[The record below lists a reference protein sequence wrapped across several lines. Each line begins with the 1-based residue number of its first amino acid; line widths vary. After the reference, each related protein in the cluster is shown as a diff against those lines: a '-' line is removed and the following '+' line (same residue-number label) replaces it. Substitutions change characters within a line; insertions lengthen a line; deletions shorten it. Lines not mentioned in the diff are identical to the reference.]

1 MRQLASDRRAGWA
14 LLGLTA
20 LFGLLAFDYVLQPS
34 DALRHVLNVGVY
46 NNVMIGAGLVCVAR
60 GVVRRS
66 ERLAWILVGVAVI
79 SWGVGDTVWTF
90 TVADM
95 PDPPFPSYAD
105 VGFLCVYPPAYA
117 AIVLL
122 LRGRVGRLHAS
133 LWLDGIIGG
142 LAVAAVGTAVVFQAV
157 LKMLGGS
164 PAAVATNLAYP
175 LADLTLIA
183 LVVWALGVVGWRP
196 GRAWG
201 FIAAGLLVFSVSD
214 CLYLYETAVGS
225 YVYGSAT
232 DLGWVAGGVLLA
244 WAAWQPRA
252 EASDVLVEGRALL
265 VAPATFG
272 LLALGVLLYDHVRP
286 LNALALTLASL
297 TIVFVIARMALTFAE
312 NMRMVASFRTE
323 ARTDSLTGLANRR
336 KLLDDLGRAL
346 EDASEPM
353 CFVVFDLN
361 GFKQYNDSYGHL
373 AGDSLLMRLGANLA
387 SHVGERG
394 TAYRLGGD
402 EFCLLWQNTDDYER
416 MIQGARNALVEHG
429 DGFSITSA
437 YGAVILP
444 AEASTAIDALRLA
457 DQRMYTQKH
466 GRGATPGEQS
476 TGVLLTALSER
487 NPGLGDRLAGVAE
500 LAESI
505 ADRLGLS
512 HGEVVRTRLAAS
524 LHDIGKMAIPDE
536 ILEKPGPL
544 TDEEWKFVRR
554 HTLVGERILLAAPAL
569 SHVAGIVRSSHERF
583 DGSGYPDGLAG
594 EEIPLPARIVFLCDA
609 FNAMTSR
616 RAYASRLSEGEAV
629 EELRREAG
637 RQFDPDVVQ
646 AFLDVVAERGGL
658 GMTED
663 DGAAADSRA
672 VVEVHHEPAAAARAA
687 AG

>member
-1 MRQLASDRRAGWA
+1 MRQLASDRRAGWV
-14 LLGLTA
+14 LLALTA

-60 GVVRRS
+60 GLLRRS
-66 ERLAWILVGVAVI
+66 ERLAWVLVGVAVV
-79 SWGVGDTVWTF
+79 SWGVGDTIWTF

-95 PDPPFPSYAD
+95 EDPPFPSLAD
-105 VGFLCVYPPAYA
+105 VGFLGVYPPAYA

-122 LRGRVGRLHAS
+122 LRGRIGRLHSS

-157 LKMLGGS
+157 LKILGGS

-183 LVVWALGVVGWRP
+183 LVVWALAVVGWRP

-214 CLYLYETAVGS
+214 CVYLYQTAVGS

-232 DLGWVAGGVLLA
+232 DLGWLAGGLLLA

-252 EASDVLVEGRALL
+252 EATDVLVEGRALL
-265 VAPATFG
+265 VAPVSFG
-272 LLALGVLLYDHVRP
+272 LLALAVLIYDHVQP
-286 LNALALTLASL
+286 LNALALSLASL

-312 NMRMVASFRTE
+312 NMRMVASFRAE
-323 ARTDSLTGLANRR
+323 ARTDALTGLANRR
-336 KLLDDLGRAL
+336 KLLDDLTRAL
-346 EDASEPM
+346 EGGEPM

-373 AGDSLLMRLGANLA
+373 AGDSLLTRLGANL
-387 SHVGERG
+387 SSYVGERG

-402 EFCLLWQNTDDYER
+402 EFCLLWSGADEYEQT
-416 MIQGARNALVEHG
+416 IHGARNALVEHG

-437 YGAVILP
+437 YGAVLLP
-444 AEASTAIDALRLA
+444 AEAPTAIDALRLA

-476 TGVLLTALSER
+476 TGVLLTALAER
-487 NPGLGDRLAGVAE
+487 NPGLGDRVAGVAE
-500 LAESI
+500 LAESL
-505 ADRLGLS
+505 AERLGLS

-569 SHVAGIVRSSHERF
+569 SHVAGVVRSSHERF

-594 EEIPLPARIVFLCDA
+594 EEIPLASRIVFLCDA
-609 FNAMTSR
+609 FNAMTTR
-616 RAYASRLSEGEAV
+616 RAYAGRLSEAEAV

-637 RQFDPDVVQ
+637 RQFDPDVVD
-646 AFLDVVAERGGL
+646 AFLAVLAERS
-658 GMTED
+658 D
-663 DGAAADSRA
+663 DA
-672 VVEVHHEPAAAARAA
+672 VRVAVA
-687 AG
+687 

>member
-1 MRQLASDRRAGWA
+1 MRHLASDRRAGWA
-14 LLGLTA
+14 LLALTA

-60 GVVRRS
+60 GLLRRP
-66 ERLAWILVGVAVI
+66 ERAAWLLIGVAVLA
-79 SWGVGDTVWTF
+79 WGIGDTVWTF
-90 TVADM
+90 TVADLD
-95 PDPPFPSYAD
+95 DPPFPSYAD
-105 VGFLCVYPPAYA
+105 IGFLCVYPPAYV

-122 LRGRVGRLHAS
+122 LRGRIGRLHVS
-133 LWLDGIIGG
+133 FWLDGIIGG

-157 LKMLGGS
+157 LNMLGGS

-201 FIAAGLLVFSVSD
+201 LIAAGLLVFSVSD

-225 YVYGSAT
+225 YAYGSPT

-252 EASDVLVEGRALL
+252 EAADVVVEGRALL
-265 VAPATFG
+265 VAPVTFG
-272 LLALGVLLYDHVRP
+272 LLALGVLLYDHVEP
-286 LNALALTLASL
+286 LNALAVGLASL
-297 TIVFVIARMALTFAE
+297 TIVVVIARMALTFAE
-312 NMRMVASFRTE
+312 NMRMVASFRAE
-323 ARTDSLTGLANRR
+323 ARTDALTGLANRR
-336 KLLDDLGRAL
+336 KLIDDLARGL
-346 EDASEPM
+346 EDAEPM

-387 SHVGERG
+387 GYVGERG
-394 TAYRLGGD
+394 TAYPHRSYDL
-402 EFCLLWQNTDDYER
+402 CLLWGIADDHER

-476 TGVLLTALSER
+476 TGVLLTALAER
-487 NPGLGDRLAGVAE
+487 SPGLGDRVAGVAE
-500 LAESI
+500 LAESL

-536 ILEKPGPL
+536 ILAKPGPL

-594 EEIPLPARIVFLCDA
+594 EEIPLAARIVFLCDA

-616 RAYASRLSEGEAV
+616 RSYAGRLSEAEAV
-629 EELRREAG
+629 EELQREAG
-637 RQFDPDVVQ
+637 RQFDPGVVQ
-646 AFLDVVAERGGL
+646 AFLDLLAERDGL
-658 GMTED
+658 GMAEN
-663 DGAAADSRA
+663 DGAGAERAA
-672 VVEVHHEPAAAARAA
+672 VVQMHHEPAAAT
-687 AG
+687 G

>member
-1 MRQLASDRRAGWA
+1 MRQLASDRRAAWA
-14 LLGLTA
+14 LLALTA
-20 LFGLLAFDYVLQPS
+20 LFGLLAFDYVLQPGE
-34 DALRHVLNVGVY
+34 ALRHVLNIGVY

-60 GVVRRS
+60 GVLRRS
-66 ERLAWILVGVAVI
+66 ERLAWILVGVAVL
-79 SWGVGDTVWTF
+79 SWGIGDTVWTF
-90 TVADM
+90 TVANLD
-95 PDPPFPSYAD
+95 DPPFPSYAD
-105 VGFLCVYPPAYA
+105 IGFLGVYPPAYV

-201 FIAAGLLVFSVSD
+201 LIAAGLLVFSVSD

-232 DLGWVAGGVLLA
+232 DLGWVAGGLLLA

-265 VAPATFG
+265 VAPVTFG
-272 LLALGVLLYDHVRP
+272 LLALGLLVYDHVHP
-286 LNALALTLASL
+286 LNVLALVLASL
-297 TIVFVIARMALTFAE
+297 TIVVVIARMALTFAE
-312 NMRMVASFRTE
+312 NMRMVGSFRTE
-323 ARTDSLTGLANRR
+323 ARTDALTGLANRR

-346 EDASEPM
+346 EDAEPM

-373 AGDSLLMRLGANLA
+373 AGDALLMRLGANLA
-387 SHVGERG
+387 RFVDERG

-402 EFCLLWQNTDDYER
+402 EFCLLWDDAGDYER
-416 MIQGARNALVEHG
+416 MIQGAQNALVEHG

-437 YGAVILP
+437 HGAVILP
-444 AEASTAIDALRLA
+444 TEAGTAIDAMRLA
-457 DQRMYTQKH
+457 DQRMYTQKY

-487 NPGLGDRLAGVAE
+487 NPGLGVHVAGVAE
-500 LAESI
+500 LAESL
-505 ADRLGLS
+505 AERLGLS
-512 HGEVVRTRLAAS
+512 HGEIVRTRLAAS

-594 EEIPLPARIVFLCDA
+594 EEIPLPARIVLLCDA

-616 RAYASRLSEGEAV
+616 RSYASRRSEAEAI
-629 EELRREAG
+629 EELRSEAG

-646 AFLDVVAERGGL
+646 AFVDVLAERGL
-658 GMTED
+658 ATAED
-663 DGAAADSRA
+663 DLAGAERRA
-672 VVEVHHEPAAAARAA
+672 VIQVHDKPAAAARAA